1 MRWSDIIRKN
11 DATKALLE
19 IIMEDLK
26 VTIPHHIDQS
36 LQLNR
41 MMGLDISDKAMQ
53 QIWRDTWEN
62 NARTVVGIDSE
73 WTRKFL
79 GSGYTMD
86 EVNWNEISKRVIAEY
101 DRIFDMM

>member
-1 MRWSDIIRKN
+1 MRWYDILKSN

-19 IIMEDLK
+19 IIMKDLK

-41 MMGLDISDKAMQ
+41 MLGFDIDDKTMQ

-62 NARTVVGIDSE
+62 NARTVVGMDE
-73 WTRKFL
+73 EYVRQFL

-86 EVNWNEISKRVIAEY
+86 EVDWDYVAKTVIAEY
-101 DRIFDMM
+101 DRVFNLM